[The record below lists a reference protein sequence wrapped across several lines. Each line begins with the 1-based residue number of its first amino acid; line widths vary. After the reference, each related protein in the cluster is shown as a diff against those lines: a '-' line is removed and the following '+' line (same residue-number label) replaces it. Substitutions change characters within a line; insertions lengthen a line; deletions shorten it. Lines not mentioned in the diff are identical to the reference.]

1 MLQPAIAFFEEGL
14 KTNRR
19 TSISL
24 LSFITLIGSLFV
36 IYFSKDLNALDNMDF
51 WIGTF
56 GIYVLATIQI
66 IIGAWIFGVDKVYEE
81 AHKGSLIKI
90 PKIFKFVIKYVS
102 PSYLLIVFI
111 SWLYQKLPSYI
122 QTLQTNT
129 TARFTFFFVVL
140 LSIFF
145 ILLIVQA
152 NRNWKKENQ
161 GV

>member
-1 MLQPAIAFFEEGL
+1 
-14 KTNRR
+14 
-19 TSISL
+19 
-24 LSFITLIGSLFV
+24 
-36 IYFSKDLNALDNMDF
+36 MDF

-129 TARFTFFFVVL
+129 TARFTFFFIVL